1 MHHCCVR
8 KLVWLLEELQWLR
21 NRLEHD
27 REQHQLQ
34 ITYLCRQNQ
43 NLALAAQQHVHL
55 WVGLPQTLSAVCVCL
70 AFTFPTLVIFFL
82 FIYFAIAEIT
92 SLITLTSLNMRN
104 ELLILFQWTVSPDF
118 LQCMLGLSTYLFEL
132 SLLHC
137 VNYLLSSP
145 RLAMLVAHTHFAHIF
160 ILCSAHISFFFFP
173 VT

>member
-55 WVGLPQTLSAVCVCL
+55 WVGLPQTLSAVCVCVCL
-70 AFTFPTLVIFFL
+70 AFTFPTLVIFFQ

-160 ILCSAHISFFFFP
+160 ILCSAHISFFFSQ
-173 VT
+173 